1 MASTPPPQ
9 GGGPSPMMVAQRFVK
24 QYYQVLSTEPENIGN
39 FYKAPSL
46 YSHGQGN
53 EPTTPAKF
61 KELSGDLLKDRL
73 FKDNYRLDLEYGAID
88 AQDSLGGGVLVVVT
102 GHLVVEEQ
110 RRAFCHTFFLNPY
123 SPPDAKK
130 KQFYVHNDIMR
141 FLHDGSKEDGA
152 EKQEEKEVTETV
164 TKETV
169 VVENV
174 EAPKTTEEPA
184 PSADVVPPDAVVEEP
199 VQEPQT
205 VPEPESD
212 EKEVDEPEAAVEE
225 TKEDIVTE
233 RDNKSKRK
241 GKSKRKK
248 SPSPDKA
255 QPAPGSWASMVAHNA
270 SSPAPPSPT
279 RKAKE
284 TVADVS
290 PVREE
295 KHEKP
300 VEQKE
305 QQQKQGKQQQKRLR
319 DPDCTLVIK
328 HVPENTKERDIR
340 EMFEPYA
347 KQTKSKIVG
356 LNVQAFKNLA
366 FVDYDSPE
374 PVLLA
379 LKETKTFRLGNRNLE
394 LEPKM
399 VDKNRSKG
407 SSSGRYNRG
416 QGGDGS
422 NGFRGSGRS
431 GQHRR
436 RGSGGA
442 GRGDRGSGGRGG
454 RGGR

>member
-1 MASTPPPQ
+1 
-9 GGGPSPMMVAQRFVK
+9 MMVAQRFVK
-24 QYYQVLSTEPENIGN
+24 QYYQVLSTDPENIGN

-61 KELSGDLLKDRL
+61 RELSNDLLKDRL
-73 FKDNYRLDLEYGAID
+73 FSDGYQLDLEYGAID

-141 FLHDGSKEDGA
+141 FLHDGAKEDGA
-152 EKQEEKEVTETV
+152 ETEEEKEVTETV
-164 TKETV
+164 IEESN

-174 EAPKTTEEPA
+174 EAPPETTDESAATPPA
-184 PSADVVPPDAVVEEP
+184 DIVPSETVVDEP
-199 VQEPQT
+199 VVEPQT
-205 VPEPESD
+205 VSEPESV

-255 QPAPGSWASMVAHNA
+255 QPSPESWASMVAHTA

-279 RKAKE
+279 RKNKETTDVPPAKE
-284 TVADVS
+284 
-290 PVREE
+290 E
-295 KHEKP
+295 KPEKP
-300 VEQKE
+300 VEHKE
-305 QQQKQGKQQQKRLR
+305 QQHKQGKQQQKRLR

-328 HVPENTKERDIR
+328 HVPENAKERDVR
-340 EMFEPYA
+340 DMFEPYA
-347 KQTKSKIVG
+347 KQTNSRIVG

-399 VDKNRSKG
+399 VDKNRPKG
-407 SSSGRYNRG
+407 SSGRYNRG

-436 RGSGGA
+436 RGSGG
-442 GRGDRGSGGRGG
+442 GRGDRGSTGRGG